1 MKNILLTLIVFGII
15 GGAYWY
21 LAGYDNMREQKFN
34 AMHEC
39 MKKHNEMILM
49 NVLMRL
55 NRIKNQPYPK
65 KSLSYI
71 YKKKYPGPLR

>member
-1 MKNILLTLIVFGII
+1 
-15 GGAYWY
+15 
-21 LAGYDNMREQKFN
+21 MREQKFN

-39 MKKHNEMILM
+39 MKKDNEMILM

-71 YKKKYPGPLR
+71 YKKIYPGPLR